1 MKSISKS
8 LNRKFLGLML
18 LNFLIF
24 LTVTTIT
31 SFLSIKQIEKNH
43 AVLSEYTEQKV
54 EARHLW
60 TQLQQMNINIQASM
74 LDKKIDTQKLNQK
87 LDKINH
93 QLELFSRKNTS
104 QRSQS
109 FIDSARQLSSHYALV
124 LIPLAKLY
132 TEENN
137 DTEGL
142 ETILQDRNIPYTVRN
157 IGNDQS
163 TFAIDTRFFLE
174 NTNKSVESYFQSIHN
189 QEKQDQKRLETK
201 TRMALWGSFALL
213 VVIFAI
219 LNGWTFKLIDRLR
232 TDLVRLI
239 RQTKNPY
246 TLTSVPLLNR
256 QDELGSLGNAL
267 QQMMAM
273 LSFQQS
279 QTNQIND
286 RLIASN
292 QELQQILADKNRSQ
306 EQLQFQNEFA
316 RRLLKYDAP
325 NCIHGLVE
333 DIAHHLQIEEVA
345 LTLLMPQHE
354 LIAFRS
360 TAERLIPEKIR
371 IDLEKQ
377 AEQFQSPQV
386 WMHQQRKI
394 WAIPLLDSK
403 ETVPFAVF
411 TYIEPLS
418 MDAQTIFALSN
429 ILSLGV
435 LRVQNMRKLNEDKL
449 KTQRILNSLREAI
462 IYVDLSAGQLI
473 HNRALSNLFPE
484 LSDLP
489 EDTQELASITKVM
502 ERLIVDHQAL
512 SLYMDEVRRHL
523 EVGLPI
529 ATQDFEIRQ
538 NRYVRLYTE
547 ILDDQ
552 RGLIFVFRE
561 RTAEVETIQ
570 KEKSFISMISHEL
583 RTPLAS
589 IEGFSELM
597 IHRKLPPDKQLKY
610 LKTVKTEA
618 QRLGHLVS
626 EFLDY
631 QRMSHQKEKYHF
643 EPFDLSNL
651 VVEIVDWMNISV
663 PSHQIIFDTKHTK
676 CKILADEDKIRR
688 LLINLI
694 NNAVKYSPDNPRIDV
709 LLDCSP
715 EEVVVTISDNGL
727 GIPKKDIP
735 HLFDS
740 YYRVDHQEHKKIQGT
755 GLGLLICKE
764 IVDAHGGQISVSSE
778 VNKGSDFLIR
788 LPLKHTQ

>member
-1 MKSISKS
+1 M
-8 LNRKFLGLML
+8 
-18 LNFLIF
+18 
-24 LTVTTIT
+24 
-31 SFLSIKQIEKNH
+31 
-43 AVLSEYTEQKV
+43 
-54 EARHLW
+54 
-60 TQLQQMNINIQASM
+60 
-74 LDKKIDTQKLNQK
+74 
-87 LDKINH
+87 
-93 QLELFSRKNTS
+93 
-104 QRSQS
+104 
-109 FIDSARQLSSHYALV
+109 
-124 LIPLAKLY
+124 
-132 TEENN
+132 
-137 DTEGL
+137 
-142 ETILQDRNIPYTVRN
+142 
-157 IGNDQS
+157 
-163 TFAIDTRFFLE
+163 
-174 NTNKSVESYFQSIHN
+174 
-189 QEKQDQKRLETK
+189 
-201 TRMALWGSFALL
+201 
-213 VVIFAI
+213 
-219 LNGWTFKLIDRLR
+219 
-232 TDLVRLI
+232 
-239 RQTKNPY
+239 
-246 TLTSVPLLNR
+246 
-256 QDELGSLGNAL
+256 
-267 QQMMAM
+267 
-273 LSFQQS
+273 
-279 QTNQIND
+279 
-286 RLIASN
+286 
-292 QELQQILADKNRSQ
+292 
-306 EQLQFQNEFA
+306 
-316 RRLLKYDAP
+316 
-325 NCIHGLVE
+325 
-333 DIAHHLQIEEVA
+333 
-345 LTLLMPQHE
+345 
-354 LIAFRS
+354 
-360 TAERLIPEKIR
+360 
-371 IDLEKQ
+371 
-377 AEQFQSPQV
+377 
-386 WMHQQRKI
+386 
-394 WAIPLLDSK
+394 
-403 ETVPFAVF
+403 
-411 TYIEPLS
+411 
-418 MDAQTIFALSN
+418 
-429 ILSLGV
+429 
-435 LRVQNMRKLNEDKL
+435 

-663 PSHQIIFDTKHTK
+663 PSHQIIFDTKHKK